1 MLILIVSATPTLGY
15 TSPMN
20 QSQTQ
25 QQQQQQTNSVFFS
38 AFQ

>member
-25 QQQQQQTNSVFFS
+25 QQQTNSVFFS